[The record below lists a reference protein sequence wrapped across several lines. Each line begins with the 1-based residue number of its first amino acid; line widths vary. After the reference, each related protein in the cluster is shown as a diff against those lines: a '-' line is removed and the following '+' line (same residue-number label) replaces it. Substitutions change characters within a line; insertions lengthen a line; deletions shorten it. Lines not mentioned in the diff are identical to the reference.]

1 MTAIN
6 RETGETVWR
15 TYQSQVRESIGIS
28 EDRERIYAK
37 TMNDSI
43 VCYSAVEDKPK
54 QVWATSVGFGYEHAP
69 SMLMEKEQTVYG
81 STKEGLLFAL
91 DARSGALLW
100 KHKVGNSLI
109 NTVCPLGKNK
119 VLFTATSGEVGILK
133 VRK

>member
-1 MTAIN
+1 
-6 RETGETVWR
+6 
-15 TYQSQVRESIGIS
+15 
-28 EDRERIYAK
+28 
-37 TMNDSI
+37 
-43 VCYSAVEDKPK
+43 
-54 QVWATSVGFGYEHAP
+54 
-69 SMLMEKEQTVYG
+69 MEKEQTVYG